1 MSRMRR
7 PRRISAF
14 TFQRRRQAWAVMPTY
29 HYRFFA
35 VLVATLAALLSLPA
49 ASRAATAPFELKDGD
64 RVVFLGDTFIER
76 EQKHGWIELMLT
88 TRFPDRNV
96 TFRNLGWSADLPTGE
111 SRLGL
116 SLLQAGHEPAGE
128 AWKLLQQQLKDAQP
142 TVVFLGYGMASSFA
156 GPEGLPQFKADY
168 LRLLDTLNTLS
179 PGVRFVLLSP
189 LKHESLPAP
198 FPRPDA
204 HNEVLKSYMDTIEAI
219 AAQRGG
225 WFVNLFQSS
234 DGQTKLTDNGI
245 HLNDAGYRVIASR
258 IERALF
264 GSDTKAYAKAAAEP
278 LRQVILRKNEFF
290 FHRSRPANMAYIF
303 GFRKGEQGRNSVEM
317 PKFDPLIAEEETKI
331 ARLRS
336 LSIAKPGPE
345 LQPAAL
351 RTSPAAAKLTPQPH
365 PEFTVADGFEVT
377 LWAENPHLA
386 KPIQINFDPRGRLWV
401 ASSEVYPQIEP
412 GQAAHDKIL
421 ILEDSNGDG
430 KADRSTIFAEGLLI
444 PTGIEPGDGGCYVA
458 QSTELLHFK
467 DSKGTGKADSRRVV
481 LSSFGT
487 EDTHHNLHTLRWGM
501 DGRLWMNQS
510 IYTRSEVETPRG
522 VVRLRSGGIFRFD
535 PRSQDLSVVYK
546 GWVNAWGHQFDEFGQ
561 SFVTDG
567 AGGGGINWGLP
578 GAMYEAYARARR
590 TLPSVSPGGYPKFAS
605 IEIVYTPQFP
615 DDWQGRMI
623 TCDFRANRVTTF
635 SITDRGA
642 GYITRQETDL
652 LRTKNNT
659 FRPID
664 AKIGPDGALYI
675 ADWSNPIIN
684 HGEVDFRDPR
694 RDHEHGR
701 IWRVAYKGKPAL
713 KNPNLINASDT
724 ALLKET
730 LSPSSFNRAQ
740 ARRVL
745 QERGSKVLPSLARWT
760 QSLRTEQELLGALWM
775 HQALNQPN
783 PALLQRLLTAS
794 DARVRAAVTRVLG
807 EWNVPVPT
815 TDAFPAPPID
825 RTLKTLSTLVAD
837 ENPRVRLEAV
847 RVLSRI
853 PNPRAAELVLSVL
866 DKPMDN
872 FLDYAVWLSINDLAP
887 VFLAALE
894 SQAWTPNTP
903 AKERQL
909 DFAMRAIEPGLSASF
924 LAKSLTGKPLAAD
937 GSGPWIELIGSAGDT
952 AALNQLFKQ
961 AVEGQFKEP
970 ALVRALNALR
980 EAARVRNARPS
991 GTLSAFGSLMNHPD
1005 AAVRLAAVRL
1015 AGEFKDLGTHFGT
1028 LVTQASNPASAAP
1041 LRAAAFES
1049 LRQIGGPG
1057 VIEALKPLTT
1067 ESSPQAVRQP
1077 ASILLAHLQPETF
1090 APLALRTLAEASE
1103 ADAPDLWRSLLST
1116 KGIAKPLAPMIQQ
1129 SALPAGIALAGLRV
1143 AREAARPDPTL
1154 IASLTTATTT
1164 TLTPEQITPEFI
1176 KQLAA
1181 QATKEGDA
1189 AHGERVFRRA
1199 QLGCLLC
1206 HSVGG
1211 VGGKVGPDMTSLGA
1225 SAPVDYLVES
1235 LLLPNA
1241 KIKEGFHS
1249 ITLETKDD
1257 QEFSGILVR
1266 ETAQELFLR
1275 NAQNQEI
1282 SVSRANIRR
1291 RSNGQSL
1298 MPSGLIDTLPAQ
1310 DRLDLIRFLS
1320 ELGKQGNYDA
1330 SKGGV
1335 ARVWNIVPAPVG
1347 TDAARVAVA
1356 GKVEGL
1362 PDWKPIL
1369 SRVNGSLAGEDIAEI
1384 TPAGDTKSGL
1394 IYARTEFQATKAGPI
1409 TFDVESTG
1417 AVEIWIDGTLRPVQA
1432 GKGNNSTVTAAL
1444 QPGTHRIVVKLNGD
1458 QLPKTS
1464 VLLRSR
1470 DVSWAQN

>member
-1 MSRMRR
+1 
-7 PRRISAF
+7 
-14 TFQRRRQAWAVMPTY
+14 MPTY
-29 HYRFFA
+29 LHRLCR
-35 VLVATLAALLSLPA
+35 VIVATVALLLSFTA

-142 TVVFLGYGMASSFA
+142 TVVFVSYGMASSFA
-156 GPEGLPQFKADY
+156 GPEGLSQFKADY
-168 LRLLDTLNTLS
+168 LRLLDTLETVS
-179 PGVRFVLLSP
+179 PGVRFVLVSP

-198 FPRPDA
+198 FPKPDA
-204 HNEVLKSYMDTIEAI
+204 HNESLKAYTEMIAAI
-219 AAQRGG
+219 AAQRGS
-225 WFVNLFQSS
+225 WFVNLFQPGDSKS
-234 DGQTKLTDNGI
+234 GLTDNGI
-245 HLNDAGYRVIASR
+245 HLNDAGYRVVASR
-258 IERALF
+258 MERALF
-264 GSDTKAYAKAAAEP
+264 GSDTRAYSKPAAEP

-317 PKFDPLIAEEETKI
+317 PQFDPLIAAEEAKI

-336 LSIAKPGPE
+336 LTIAKPGPE

-351 RTSPAAAKLTPQPH
+351 RSTPAAAKLTPQPH

-421 ILEDSNGDG
+421 ILEDSDGDG
-430 KADRSTIFAEGLLI
+430 KADKSTLFAEGLLI

-467 DSKGTGKADSRRVV
+467 DTKGTGKADTRRVV

-605 IEIVYTPQFP
+605 LEIVYTPQFP

-623 TCDFRANRVTTF
+623 TCDFRANRVTSF

-642 GYITRQETDL
+642 GYITRQEADL
-652 LRTKNNT
+652 LRTQNNT

-701 IWRVAYKGKPAL
+701 IWRVSYKGKPAL
-713 KNPNLINASDT
+713 KKPNLVSASDA

-745 QERGSKVLPSLARWT
+745 QERGSKVIPSLAAWT
-760 QSLRTEQELLGALWM
+760 QSLKTEQDLLGALWM
-775 HQALNQPN
+775 HQALNQSN

-794 DARVRAAVTRVLG
+794 DARVRAAATRVLG
-807 EWNVPVPT
+807 EWNVPVPP
-815 TDAFPAPPID
+815 TDAFPSPSVD
-825 RTLKTLSTLVAD
+825 STLNTLSSLVTD
-837 ENPRVRLEAV
+837 ESPRVRLEAV

-853 PNPRAAELVLSVL
+853 PKARAAELVLSVL

-887 VFLAALE
+887 IFLSALE
-894 SQAWTPNTP
+894 SQAWVPNTP
-903 AKERQL
+903 ARERQL
-909 DFAMRAIEPGLSASF
+909 EFAMRCIEPGLSASF
-924 LAKSLTGKPLAAD
+924 LAKSLTGKPLAVD

-952 AALNQLFKQ
+952 AALNQLFQ
-961 AVEGQFKEP
+961 QVVNGQFKAP
-970 ALVRALNALR
+970 AMVRALNALR
-980 EAARVRNARPS
+980 DAARVRNARPT
-991 GTLSAFGSLMNHPD
+991 GALSAFGPLMNHSD
-1005 AAVRLAAVRL
+1005 ATVRLAAVRL

-1028 LVTQASNPASAAP
+1028 LVSQASNPASNAA

-1067 ESSPQAVRQP
+1067 ASTPQAVRQP
-1077 ASILLAHLQPETF
+1077 AAILLAHLQPETF
-1090 APLALRTLAEASE
+1090 VPLAVKSLAEASE

-1116 KGIAKPLAPMIQQ
+1116 KGIAKQLAPLIQPN
-1129 SALPAGIALAGLRV
+1129 ALPPGIAQAGLRV

-1154 IASLTTATTT
+1154 IASLTAVTSTP
-1164 TLTPEQITPEFI
+1164 LNPEQISPEFI
-1176 KQLAA
+1176 KQLAV
-1181 QATKEGDA
+1181 QAVKEGDPA
-1189 AHGERVFRRA
+1189 RGERIFRRA

-1275 NAQNQEI
+1275 NAQNQEF
-1282 SVSRANIRR
+1282 SVTRANIRR
-1291 RSNGQSL
+1291 RANGQSL
-1298 MPSGLIDTLPAQ
+1298 MPSGLMDTLPSQ

-1335 ARVWNIVPAPVG
+1335 ARVWNVVPAPAG
-1347 TDAARVAVA
+1347 TDAARVDVA
-1356 GKVEGL
+1356 GKIEDL
-1362 PDWKPIL
+1362 PAWTPIL
-1369 SRVNGSLAGEDIAEI
+1369 SRVNGSLKGDDIAEM
-1384 TPAGDTKSGL
+1384 AASGNGQSGL
-1394 IYARTEFQATKAGPI
+1394 VYARTEFQATKAGSI
-1409 TFDVESTG
+1409 TFDVESAG
-1417 AVEIWIDGTLRPVQA
+1417 SIDLWIDGAKKTIQPTQGRSA
-1432 GKGNNSTVTAAL
+1432 TVSAAL
-1444 QPGTHRIVVKLNGD
+1444 QPGAHRILVKMNAD
-1458 QLPKTS
+1458 QLSKTS
-1464 VLLRSR
+1464 ILIRSR